1 MLSYLNTIYTH
12 LPQCHG
18 YHEFYLL
25 GLFMIRLMYLGM
37 IALPI
42 FVGYLGRNVAI
53 RNLSILNQDNSN
65 VANFSTITESKEVQL
80 KPYLIAGRNEK
91 PDICMQ
97 LGSCK
102 N

>member
-1 MLSYLNTIYTH
+1 MSLND
-12 LPQCHG
+12 
-18 YHEFYLL
+18 LL
-25 GLFMIRLMYLGM
+25 GFFMSRIMYFGM

-42 FVGYLGRNVAI
+42 FMWYLGQNVAS
-53 RNLSILNQDNSN
+53 RNLSILNQDIPN
-65 VANFSTITESKEVQL
+65 VASFSTKVESGRVQL

-91 PDICMQ
+91 PDTCMQ